1 MMSRAAVRT
10 SAVAELV
17 SIVAVGVV
25 VLMAAFD
32 RESGSAPAQPAWW
45 WTAYLL
51 YLVVFLVADDYL
63 PRPPRV
69 TDDALVVALVVL
81 GIAVFL
87 LYPDPGWTAI
97 LLVVT
102 AATAAF
108 VWQPRAVVALIAV
121 QTTAGVGLGVAI
133 GVTTRGWPV
142 SELVLSVLAVGSF
155 QFFAALLV
163 RTARREAEARTD
175 LAVAHAELRAAS
187 TLLEVTS
194 RDAERLRISRDL
206 HDVVGHRLT
215 ALTLELEVAS
225 HLVSGEGRQHVTR
238 ARTIAKDLL
247 GDVRATV
254 DRMRENGHTLEPILR
269 SLARDVPGLQVSLR
283 LVEAGPVEGDQAQVV
298 VLCVQEAITNTLRH
312 SGANHLHVAVVADA
326 SGIRVETR
334 DDGWGAAVVV
344 PGNGLIGMR
353 ERFEALGGTL
363 QICSSAGAGFVAV
376 GHLPGRVPAGRS
388 A

>member
-1 MMSRAAVRT
+1 MMSRATERM
-10 SAVAELV
+10 SAVAALI
-17 SIVAVGVV
+17 SIVTVGVV
-25 VLMAAFD
+25 VLLRSFD
-32 RESGSAPAQPAWW
+32 REPGSSPAHPAWW

-51 YLVVFLVADDYL
+51 YLVVFLVVDEYL
-63 PRPPRV
+63 PRPPGV
-69 TDDALVVALVVL
+69 TDDALVVALVAL

-108 VWQPRAVVALIAV
+108 VWQPRAVLAV
-121 QTTAGVGLGVAI
+121 ITLQTTAVGVGVALGVA
-133 GVTTRGWPV
+133 TRGWPV
-142 SELVLSVLAVGSF
+142 SELVLSVLVDGSF

-163 RTARREAEARTD
+163 RTARREADSRRD

-206 HDVVGHRLT
+206 HDVVGHKLT

-225 HLVSGEGRQHVTR
+225 HLVSGEGREHVTR
-238 ARTIAKDLL
+238 ARAIAKDLL

-254 DRMRENGHTLEPILR
+254 GRMRETPHTLEPVLR

-283 LVEAGPVEGDQAQVV
+283 VVEAVPVEGAQAQVV
-298 VLCVQEAITNTLRH
+298 LRCVQEAITNTVRH
-312 SGANHLHVAVVADA
+312 AAAKHLHVAVVADA

-334 DDGWGAAVVV
+334 DDGRGTSAVV
-344 PGNGLIGMR
+344 PGNGLTGMR

-363 QICSSAGAGFVAV
+363 QTCSTPGAGFAAV
-376 GHLPGRVPAGRS
+376 GHLPARVPAGRS

>member
-1 MMSRAAVRT
+1 
-10 SAVAELV
+10 
-17 SIVAVGVV
+17 VGVV

-32 RESGSAPAQPAWW
+32 RESGSSPAEPAWW
-45 WTAYLL
+45 WTTYLL

-81 GIAVFL
+81 GIAVLL

-102 AATAAF
+102 AACAAF
-108 VWQPRAVVALIAV
+108 VWQPRAVVTLIAL
-121 QTTAGVGLGVAI
+121 QTVAVGVGVAI
-133 GVTTRGWPV
+133 GVATRGVPV
-142 SELVLSVLAVGSF
+142 SEIVLSVLAVGSF

-163 RTARREAEARTD
+163 RTARREAETRTD

-187 TLLEVTS
+187 TLLEITS

-206 HDVVGHRLT
+206 HDVVGHKLT

-225 HLVSGEGRQHVTR
+225 HLVGGEGRQHVTR

-254 DRMRENGHTLEPILR
+254 DRMRESGHVLEPVLR

-283 LVEAGPVEGDQAQVV
+283 LVEAGPVDGGQAQAVL
-298 VLCVQEAITNTLRH
+298 LCVQEAITNTLRH
-312 SGANHLHVAVVADA
+312 SGADHLHVAVVADA

-334 DDGWGAAVVV
+334 DDGWGTAVVV
-344 PGNGLIGMR
+344 PGNGLTGMR

-363 QICSSAGAGFVAV
+363 QICSGAGAGFVAV
-376 GHLPGRVPAGRS
+376 GHLPARVAVGRPT
-388 A
+388 

>member
-10 SAVAELV
+10 IAVAALV
-17 SIVAVGVV
+17 SVVAVGAV
-25 VLMAAFD
+25 VLMEAFD
-32 RESGSAPAQPAWW
+32 RESGSSPAHPALW

-51 YLVVFLVADDYL
+51 YLLVFLVIGDYL

-69 TDDALVVALVVL
+69 TDDALVVAAVVL

-102 AATAAF
+102 AAGAAF
-108 VWQPRAVVALIAV
+108 VWQPRAVVAVIAF
-121 QTTAGVGLGVAI
+121 QTTAVGLGVAI
-133 GVTTRGWPV
+133 GVATKGWPV
-142 SELVLSVLAVGSF
+142 SELVLSVLADGSF
-155 QFFAALLV
+155 QLFAALLV
-163 RTARREAEARTD
+163 RTARREAEARTN
-175 LAVAHAELRAAS
+175 LAVAHAELRAAY

-206 HDVVGHRLT
+206 HDVVGHKLT

-225 HLVSGEGRQHVTR
+225 HLDVGEGRQQVTR

-247 GDVRATV
+247 GDVRAAV
-254 DRMRENGHTLEPILR
+254 DRMRQGGRTLEPILR
-269 SLARDVPGLQVSLR
+269 ALAQDVPGLQVSLR
-283 LVEAGPVEGDQAQVV
+283 VVEAGPVEGAQAQVV
-298 VLCVQEAITNTLRH
+298 LRCVQEAITNTLRH
-312 SGANHLHVAVVADA
+312 SGANHLHVSVVADA
-326 SGIRVETR
+326 TGIRVETR
-334 DDGWGAAVVV
+334 DDGWGTAVVV
-344 PGNGLIGMR
+344 PGNGLTGMR

-363 QICSSAGAGFVAV
+363 EICSSAGAGFVTV
-376 GHLPGRVPAGRS
+376 GHLPARIPAGRS